1 MNSAELMTEEPSD
14 ATIEESNGYNDELF
28 EQLRATRKELADAE
42 DVPPYVIFHD
52 RTLREM
58 AVQLPQSVET
68 FMQLSGVG
76 TVKVEKYADVFLP
89 IICAYCQGHGLMD
102 ENR

>member
-1 MNSAELMTEEPSD
+1 
-14 ATIEESNGYNDELF
+14 
-28 EQLRATRKELADAE
+28 
-42 DVPPYVIFHD
+42 
-52 RTLREM
+52 M

-68 FMQLSGVG
+68 FMQISGVG